1 MLYTKE
7 DLEQAYIEGYNNAC
21 DELESMLESN
31 EYSLEDECNVY
42 MENNNEDNY
51 TALEQAY
58 LKMLTKDDKDDMRTV
73 NDLGKAQKRNKS
85 QRFQDLKDY
94 AALAS
99 KKKDGSYTVDR
110 NKVITRSRNGT
121 EKDMADRKAMAAR
134 ATIGSIFNR
143 KYRNLLSNANRHMN
157 S

>member
-1 MLYTKE
+1 ME
-7 DLEQAYIEGYNNAC
+7 D
-21 DELESMLESN
+21 
-31 EYSLEDECNVY
+31 
-42 MENNNEDNY
+42 NNEEDH
-51 TALEQAY
+51 TALEQSY
-58 LKMLTKDDKDDMRTV
+58 LEMLTKDDKDDMRTV

-110 NKVITRSRNGT
+110 NKVMIRSRNGT
-121 EKDMADRKAMAAR
+121 EKDMEDRKAMAAR

-143 KYRNLLSNANRHMN
+143 KYRNLLSNANHHMN